1 MSPFFIFAI
10 VLTVA
15 YLIYYT
21 VVILHDL
28 YGKKE
33 EKKPEEEFFEI
44 DTSED
49 AEESVEVSESEMG
62 FSVGGNDYE
71 MGMDEPSPVPVAGR
85 QENTKD
91 ERASR
96 GKALE
101 KVKAKVETKLEEFNS
116 EMSNPYY
123 DQQLYK
129 LMMSGGRMD
138 GHPAIEAI
146 PVRNEI

>member
-28 YGKKE
+28 YGKKG
-33 EKKPEEEFFEI
+33 EKKSEEETFEI

-71 MGMDEPSPVPVAGR
+71 VGMDEPSPVPTAER
-85 QENTKD
+85 QEGTQDKK
-91 ERASR
+91 APG
-96 GKALE
+96 GKVLE
-101 KVKAKVETKLEEFNS
+101 KIKAKVDPKLQVFNS
-116 EMSNPYY
+116 EMSNPFY
-123 DQQLYK
+123 DRQLYK

>member
-28 YGKKE
+28 YGKKG
-33 EKKPEEEFFEI
+33 EKKSEEETFEI

-71 MGMDEPSPVPVAGR
+71 VGIDEPLPVPSAGR
-85 QENTKD
+85 QEGTQDKK
-91 ERASR
+91 SPG
-96 GKALE
+96 GKVLE
-101 KVKAKVETKLEEFNS
+101 KIKAKVEPKLEEFNS
-116 EMSNPYY
+116 EMPNPYY
-123 DQQLYK
+123 NRQLYK

>member
-28 YGKKE
+28 YGKKG
-33 EKKPEEEFFEI
+33 EKKPEAETFEI
-44 DTSED
+44 DPSEES
-49 AEESVEVSESEMG
+49 EESVVVSENEMG
-62 FSVGGNDYE
+62 FSVGSNDYE
-71 MGMDEPSPVPVAGR
+71 VDVEEPSPGDAEGR
-85 QENTKD
+85 QEGAKGEKAAD
-91 ERASR
+91 E
-96 GKALE
+96 KVLE
-101 KVKAKVETKLEEFNS
+101 KIKAKVEPHLEEVNS
-116 EMSNPYY
+116 NMSNPFY

-138 GHPAIEAI
+138 GRPCIEAI
-146 PVRNEI
+146 PVKNEI

>member
-28 YGKKE
+28 YGKNG
-33 EKKPEEEFFEI
+33 EKKSEEEIFEI
-44 DTSED
+44 DPSEEP
-49 AEESVEVSESEMG
+49 EESVEVSESEMG

-71 MGMDEPSPVPVAGR
+71 VDMEEPSQVSAAGR
-85 QENTKD
+85 QEKTKD
-91 ERASR
+91 EKTSR

-101 KVKAKVETKLEEFNS
+101 KVKAKVEPKLEEFNS

-123 DQQLYK
+123 NQQLYK
-129 LMMSGGRMD
+129 LMMGGGRMD
-138 GHPAIEAI
+138 RQPAIEAI

>member
-1 MSPFFIFAI
+1 
-10 VLTVA
+10 
-15 YLIYYT
+15 
-21 VVILHDL
+21 
-28 YGKKE
+28 
-33 EKKPEEEFFEI
+33 
-44 DTSED
+44 
-49 AEESVEVSESEMG
+49 
-62 FSVGGNDYE
+62 
-71 MGMDEPSPVPVAGR
+71 MDEPSPVPVAGR

-138 GHPAIEAI
+138 GHPSIEAI